1 MPARIVLAT
10 LNAKYIHASLGL
22 RYLMAN
28 MSRHGGDD
36 LAAITT
42 VQEFTIQRPPHEIVA
57 ALMQTLGQ
65 AYEAHEAGEVGAVGA
80 VRDSGQASVR
90 VVGFGVYIWNVV
102 QTTEVIR
109 LLKAQCPQVKV
120 VLGGPEVS
128 HEWETQDIQ
137 PLGGPGEARVGGQAF
152 AGPPQEGLHPLGG
165 PGEARVGGQAFAG
178 PPQEGLHPLGGPGEA
193 RVGGHIFQLADY
205 LITGWGDVSFPKLCR
220 ALVHGPQPLMKV
232 IAGEQPP
239 LDAIALPYAHYSATD
254 LAQRVLYVEASRG
267 CPFKCAFCLS
277 ALDKTAWAFA
287 LEPFLAAL
295 AALLTRGARNFKFV
309 DRTFN
314 LKVETSVRILQFFLD
329 WLQSAPQEK
338 LFLHF
343 ELVPD
348 HLPDALKAMV
358 KQFPAGVLQFEIG
371 IQSFNPAVQV
381 GIARRQDNAKTAAN
395 IQWLLAHSTAHLHT
409 DLIFGLPRETWDSF
423 AEGFDRLYALGP
435 HEIQLG
441 VLKRLRGTP
450 LAQRSLPGAVAQDG
464 MVYAA
469 EPPYTVLQTDAV
481 TAEQVQCFTRLAR
494 YWDLVVNS
502 GRFGQSSRLLLQGPS
517 AFAAWADFSAWLW
530 QRSASTHQLTPETL
544 LDAVFDYL
552 TTQRRLPVGAVRN
565 ALLADYVASGA
576 RSNPQALEGLLP
588 RREKTAM
595 PKKAVAQRQAR
606 HHALR

>member
-1 MPARIVLAT
+1 MHARIVLAT

-28 MSRHGGDD
+28 MARHGGAD
-36 LAAITT
+36 LAAITSL
-42 VQEFTIQRPPHEIVA
+42 QEFTIQRPAQQIVD
-57 ALMQTLGQ
+57 ALLQTLGDT
-65 AYEAHEAGEVGAVGA
+65 G
-80 VRDSGQASVR
+80 VR
-90 VVGFGVYIWNVV
+90 VVGLGVYIWNVT
-102 QTTEVIR
+102 QTTVVVR
-109 LLKAQCPQVKV
+109 LLKEQCPQVKV

-128 HEWETQDIQ
+128 HEWQQQESPAI
-137 PLGGPGEARVGGQAF
+137 GGPGA
-152 AGPPQEGLHPLGG
+152 AG
-165 PGEARVGGQAFAG
+165 AG
-178 PPQEGLHPLGGPGEA
+178 DSLVA
-193 RVGGHIFQLADY
+193 LADH

-239 LDAIALPYAHYSATD
+239 LDEVDLPYDLYSATD

-277 ALDKTAWAFA
+277 ALDKTAWAFE
-287 LEPFLAAL
+287 LEPFLQAL
-295 AALLTRGARNFKFV
+295 SKLYERGARNFKFV

-329 WLQSAPQEK
+329 RLQAAPQEK

-358 KQFPAGVLQFEIG
+358 AQFPAGVLQFEIG
-371 IQSFNPAVQV
+371 IQTFNPAVQSR
-381 GIARRQDNAKTAAN
+381 IARRQDNAKTGEN
-395 IQWLLAHSTAHLHT
+395 IRWLLEHSTAHLHT
-409 DLIFGLPRETWDSF
+409 DLIFGLPGESWDSF

-450 LAQRSLPGAVAQDG
+450 LAQRSLPGAVAEDG

-469 EPPYTVLQTDAV
+469 EPPYTVLQTGEV
-481 TAEQVQCFTRLAR
+481 TAVQVQSFTRMAR
-494 YWDLVVNS
+494 YWDLLVNS
-502 GRFGQSSRLLLQGPS
+502 GRFGQSSRLLLQGES
-517 AFAAWADFSAWLW
+517 AFAEWAAFSQWLW
-530 QRSASTHQLTPETL
+530 QRSASTHQLTPEIL

-552 TTQRRLPVGAVRN
+552 TVERLFPVETVRN
-565 ALLADYVASGA
+565 ALLADYLASGA
-576 RSNPQALEGLLP
+576 RSNPQALQGLLP
-588 RREKTAM
+588 RREKS
-595 PKKAVAQRQAR
+595 PQQKAATQNKSVAQRQSR
-606 HHALR
+606 HQVAQGAGPVPPADPISPSTL

>member
-1 MPARIVLAT
+1 MPAIALAT

-28 MSRHGGDD
+28 MARHGGAD
-36 LAAITT
+36 LAALTT
-42 VQEFTIQRPPHEIVA
+42 LQEFTIQRPPQQIVD
-57 ALMQTLGQ
+57 ALLQTLD
-65 AYEAHEAGEVGAVGA
+65 
-80 VRDSGQASVR
+80 DSGVQ
-90 VVGFGVYIWNVV
+90 VVGFGVYIWNVS

-109 LLKAQCPQVKV
+109 LLKSQCPEVKV

-128 HEWETQDIQ
+128 HEWE
-137 PLGGPGEARVGGQAF
+137 GQ
-152 AGPPQEGLHPLGG
+152 EI
-165 PGEARVGGQAFAG
+165 V
-178 PPQEGLHPLGGPGEA
+178 
-193 RVGGHIFQLADY
+193 QLADH

-239 LDAIALPYAHYSATD
+239 LDEVALPYDLYSATD

-277 ALDKTAWAFA
+277 ALDKTAWAFG

-295 AALLTRGARNFKFV
+295 ASLYGRGARNFKFV

-329 WLQSAPQEK
+329 RLQAAPDEK

-358 KQFPAGVLQFEIG
+358 ARFPAGVLQFEIG
-371 IQSFNPAVQV
+371 IQSFNVDVQSR
-381 GIARRQDNAKTAAN
+381 IARRQDNAKTSEN
-395 IQWLLAHSTAHLHT
+395 IRWLLEHSAAHLHT
-409 DLIFGLPRETWDSF
+409 DLIFGLPGESWDSF
-423 AEGFDRLYALGP
+423 GDGFDRLHALGP

-450 LAQRSLPGAVAQDG
+450 LARRSRPGAVPEDG
-464 MVYAA
+464 MVYAS

-481 TAEQVQCFTRLAR
+481 TPEQVQRFTRMAR
-494 YWDLVVNS
+494 YWDLLVNS
-502 GRFGQSSRLLLQGPS
+502 GRFGRSSRLLLQGDS
-517 AFAAWADFSAWLW
+517 AFAAWAAFSDWLW
-530 QRSASTHQLTPETL
+530 ERSASTHQFTPEAL

-552 TTQRRLPVGAVRN
+552 TVQRLLPADAVRS
-565 ALLADYVASGA
+565 ALLADYLASGA
-576 RSNPQALEGLLP
+576 RSNPQALQGLLP
-588 RREKTAM
+588 RREKTEPTRQAL
-595 PKKAVAQRQAR
+595 AQRQTR
-606 HHALR
+606 HQAAVAPVQGTDAAPEPHAALPSPSTL